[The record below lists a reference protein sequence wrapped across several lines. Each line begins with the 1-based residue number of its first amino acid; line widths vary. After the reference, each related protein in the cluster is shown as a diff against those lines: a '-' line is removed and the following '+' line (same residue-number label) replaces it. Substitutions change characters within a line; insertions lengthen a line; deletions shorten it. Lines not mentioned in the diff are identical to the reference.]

1 MSHLVEIV
9 QAASFRFELDQM
21 CTTATKKTAE
31 YSIIVTG
38 SLVEI
43 LLLVI
48 GQGGLRLPP
57 GVRLV
62 LVRATCG

>member
-1 MSHLVEIV
+1 M
-9 QAASFRFELDQM
+9 QAAFFGFELDQM
-21 CTTATKKTAE
+21 CTLAITKKTAE

-38 SLVEI
+38 TLVEI

-57 GVRLV
+57 GVRLG
-62 LVRATCG
+62 LVRTTYAARYQDG